1 MSTYKIIDEETVAS
15 IIPARRKNSRKG
27 ENGVVL
33 AVGGS
38 WMYHGA
44 PFLVAMAAYRTG
56 VDLAYLA
63 VPEPLVDPIRAMSP
77 ALIVIPLP
85 DYRLTKRSVNK
96 LLKKL
101 PQINAAAIGPGLSIA
116 KEEALLELVKEL
128 LALNAGVV
136 LDASALIP
144 QVLKVIQ
151 GKRVILTPHAG
162 EFKRL
167 FGEQPP
173 QDLDG
178 RISLTIEK
186 AKEYNVTILLKG
198 PTDIITDGNET
209 YINTTGNAAMT
220 VGGTG
225 DVLTGI
231 TAGLLTKI
239 QSPTKCAA
247 AAAYI
252 NGKCGDIAHQQL
264 GLHILPTDI
273 IDLIPKVM
281 KTMDKIIEE

>member
-1 MSTYKIIDEETVAS
+1 LNSYKIIDEETVKS
-15 IIPARRKNSRKG
+15 IIPPRRRDSRKG
-27 ENGVVL
+27 ENGAVL

-44 PFLVAMAAYRTG
+44 PFLVAMAAYRSG
-56 VDLAYLA
+56 VDLTYLA
-63 VPEPLVDPIRAMSP
+63 VPEPLVVPIRSMSP
-77 ALIVIPLP
+77 AIIVMPLP
-85 DYRLTKRSVNK
+85 DYKLTKRAVNK

-116 KEEALLELVKEL
+116 KEEALIELVKEL
-128 LALNAGVV
+128 LDRGAGVV
-136 LDASALIP
+136 LDASALVP
-144 QVLKVIQ
+144 SVL
-151 GKRVILTPHAG
+151 RVIKGKKVVLTPHAG

-167 FGEQPP
+167 FGQQPSS
-173 QDLDG
+173 DLD
-178 RISLTIEK
+178 RRVELA
-186 AKEYNVTILLKG
+186 AKEAQEYSVTILLKG
-198 PTDIITDGNET
+198 PIDVITDGEET

-231 TAGLLTKI
+231 TAGLLARIESTV
-239 QSPTKCAA
+239 KCAA

-252 NGKCGDIAHQQL
+252 NGKCGDIAYQQI

-273 IDLIPKVM
+273 IEIIPIVM
-281 KTMDKIIEE
+281 KSMDRIVE

>member
-1 MSTYKIIDEETVAS
+1 MRSYKLLDEETVRS
-15 IIPARRKNSRKG
+15 IIPPRRKNSRKG

-44 PFLVAMAAYRTG
+44 PFLVAMAAYRSG
-56 VDLAYLA
+56 VDLVYLA
-63 VPEPLVDPIRAMSP
+63 VPEPLVDSIRAMSP

-85 DYRLTKRSVNK
+85 DYKLTKRSVNK

-101 PQINAAAIGPGLSIA
+101 PQVHAAAIGPGLAIA
-116 KEEALLELVKEL
+116 REEALHELIKEL
-128 LALNAGVV
+128 LSLNVGLV

-144 QVLKVIQ
+144 SVLQVIRE
-151 GKRVILTPHAG
+151 KRVILTPHAG

-167 FGEQPP
+167 FGQQPSTN
-173 QDLDG
+173 LDE
-178 RISLTIEK
+178 RVELSAKK
-186 AKEYNVTILLKG
+186 AEEYGITILLKG
-198 PTDIITDGNET
+198 PVDIITDGHES

-231 TAGLLTKI
+231 TAGLLTRI
-239 QSPTKCAA
+239 ESPVKCAA
-247 AAAYI
+247 ASAYI
-252 NGKCGDIAHQQL
+252 NGKCGDVAYQEL

-273 IDLIPKVM
+273 INLIPKVM
-281 KTMDKIIEE
+281 KPMDKIIEE

>member
-1 MSTYKIIDEETVAS
+1 MNSYKIIDEETVKS
-15 IIPARRKNSRKG
+15 IIPPRRRDSRKG
-27 ENGVVL
+27 ENGAVL

-44 PFLVAMAAYRTG
+44 PFLVAMAAYRSG
-56 VDLAYLA
+56 VDLTYLA
-63 VPEPLVDPIRAMSP
+63 VPEPLVVPIRSMSP
-77 ALIVIPLP
+77 AIIVMPLP
-85 DYRLTKRSVNK
+85 DYKLTKRAVNK

-116 KEEALLELVKEL
+116 KEEALIELVKEL
-128 LALNAGVV
+128 LDRGAGVV
-136 LDASALIP
+136 LDASALVP
-144 QVLKVIQ
+144 SVL
-151 GKRVILTPHAG
+151 RVIKGKKVVLTPHAG

-167 FGEQPP
+167 FGQQPSS
-173 QDLDG
+173 DLD
-178 RISLTIEK
+178 RRVELA
-186 AKEYNVTILLKG
+186 AKEAQEYSVTILLKG
-198 PTDIITDGNET
+198 PIDVITDGEET

-231 TAGLLTKI
+231 TAGLLARIESTV
-239 QSPTKCAA
+239 KCAA

-252 NGKCGDIAHQQL
+252 NGKCGDIAYQQI

-273 IDLIPKVM
+273 IEIIPIVM
-281 KTMDKIIEE
+281 KSMDRIVE

>member
-1 MSTYKIIDEETVAS
+1 MSNYKIIDEETVMS
-15 IIPARRKNSRKG
+15 IIPPRRKNSRKG

-33 AVGGS
+33 VVGGS

-44 PFLVAMAAYRTG
+44 PFLTAMAAYRSG
-56 VDLAYLA
+56 VDLTYLA

-77 ALIVIPLP
+77 AIIIIPLP

-116 KEEALLELVKEL
+116 KEEALTELVKQL
-128 LALNAGVV
+128 LSLGAGVV

-144 QVLKVIQ
+144 SVLKVIQ
-151 GKRVILTPHAG
+151 GEKVILTPHAG

-167 FGEQPP
+167 FGQQPP
-173 QDLDG
+173 QDLDEK
-178 RISLTIEK
+178 ISLATEK

-198 PTDIITDGNET
+198 PTDIITDGNEI
-209 YINTTGNAAMT
+209 YINKTGNAGMT

-231 TAGLLTKI
+231 TAGLLTRI
-239 QSPTKCAA
+239 QSPIKCAA

-252 NGKCGDIAHQQL
+252 NGKCGDTAYQHL
-264 GLHILPTDI
+264 GLHMLPTDI
-273 IDLIPKVM
+273 IDQIPKIM
-281 KTMDKIIEE
+281 KPMDKLIEE

>member
-1 MSTYKIIDEETVAS
+1 LSSYKLIDEEIVKS
-15 IIPARRKNSRKG
+15 IIPPRRKNSRKG

-44 PFLVAMAAYRTG
+44 PFLVAMAAYRSG
-56 VDLAYLA
+56 VDLVYLA

-77 ALIVIPLP
+77 AIIVIPLP
-85 DYRLTKRSVNK
+85 DYKLTKRSVNK

-101 PQINAAAIGPGLSIA
+101 PQIHAAAIGPGLSIA
-116 KEEALLELVKEL
+116 KEEALLDLVKEL
-128 LALNAGVV
+128 LNSGAGVV
-136 LDASALIP
+136 LDASALVP
-144 QVLKVIQ
+144 SVLQAVR

-173 QDLDG
+173 QDLEG
-178 RISLTIEK
+178 RVELAVEK
-186 AKEYNVTILLKG
+186 AREHGVTILLKG
-198 PTDIITDGNET
+198 PIDVITDGNEM
-209 YINTTGNAAMT
+209 YINSTGNAAMT

-231 TAGLLTKI
+231 TAGLLARI
-239 QSPTKCAA
+239 DSPVKCAA

-252 NGKCGDIAHQQL
+252 NGRCGDIAYQQL

-273 IDLIPKVM
+273 IETLPKVM
-281 KTMDKIIEE
+281 KPMDKIIE